1 MTRCPVSD
9 AVMAISIV
17 SRSRSSPITMMS
29 GSSRRAPFSAVANDL
44 VWLVTLCQVLLLN
57 LGESP
62 FYAQYGLPA
71 QQSVIQQ
78 VWPDYYVART
88 QQLFAQYFASLIV
101 SRVPGAKAPTYK
113 INVTTNTGTKINT
126 QVPQ

>member
-1 MTRCPVSD
+1 MRTWGRIFFLNPDGTKAKPQPPGYPYWQEVSTDPV
-9 AVMAISIV
+9 
-17 SRSRSSPITMMS
+17 T
-29 GSSRRAPFSAVANDL
+29 GSNDL

>member
-1 MTRCPVSD
+1 MLNPDGTKQNPQPAGYPYWQEVSTD
-9 AVMAISIV
+9 PA
-17 SRSRSSPITMMS
+17 T
-29 GSSRRAPFSAVANDL
+29 GSDDL
-44 VWLVTLCQVLLLN
+44 VWIVTLCQSLLLN

-62 FYAQYGLPA
+62 FYAQYGIPA
-71 QQSVIQQ
+71 EQSVIQQ

-101 SRVPGAKAPTYK
+101 SRVPGATKPTCK
-113 INVTTNTGTKINT
+113 INVTTTQGTKINM